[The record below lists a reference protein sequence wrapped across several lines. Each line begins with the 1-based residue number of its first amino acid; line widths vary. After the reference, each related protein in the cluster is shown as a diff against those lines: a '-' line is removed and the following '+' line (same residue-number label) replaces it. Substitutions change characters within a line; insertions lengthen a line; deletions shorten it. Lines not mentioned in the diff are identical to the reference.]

1 MTALDMDELERI
13 IARMDLI
20 AETVEEDMASMDGH
34 PLTGAVLGAAFGNDR
49 AAIVALARSVQ
60 ALAKEVARLSGDGV
74 QP

>member
-1 MTALDMDELERI
+1 MSELERI

-20 AETVEEDMASMDGH
+20 EETIEEDVASMDGR

-60 ALAKEVARLSGDGV
+60 TLAKEVAHLSEGGV